1 MMKNK
6 HNKKRNTAFIYEALV
21 KEATVAVLRNETDR
35 KQKIVNL
42 FRKHFKGDSL
52 LYKELMCYRSLYEN
66 QGLNKQISEKIMKEA
81 KIAQRLIDPDGLFK
95 QQTELINDINKEVA
109 PSVFN
114 NYVPNYRTLATIAQ
128 IFSDKLS
135 PKNSVI
141 LENQII
147 ENMTSETPAEVEDLD
162 VDKLVVKNFVEKFNT
177 KYSDALLEEQKEL
190 LSRYISSF
198 SDNALELKMFL
209 NEEIERL
216 KASVAK
222 AKNSAEFQSDETM
235 LERADTI
242 LEKLDSFAQGTISDR
257 TLITIMKTQKL
268 VKEIYTDGDNS

>member
-1 MMKNK
+1 MKNR

-35 KQKIVNL
+35 KRQIVNL
-42 FRKHFKGDSL
+42 FKKHFSSDSL

-66 QGLNKQISEKIMKEA
+66 QGLDRQTSEKIMKEA
-81 KIAQRLIDPDGLFK
+81 KIARRLIDPDGLFK
-95 QQTELINDINKEVA
+95 QQTELINDINKEVNS
-109 PSVFN
+109 SVFG

-141 LENQII
+141 LENQVI
-147 ENMTSETPAEVEDLD
+147 ENMSSEAVTETQDLD
-162 VDKLVVKNFVEKFNT
+162 VDKLVVKNFIDKFNA
-177 KYSDALLEEQKEL
+177 KYSDELLEEQKEL

-216 KASVAK
+216 KARLDE
-222 AKNSAEFQSDETM
+222 AKNTEEFQSDEAM
-235 LERADTI
+235 LERADTV
-242 LEKLDSFAQGTISDR
+242 LEKLDSFAQGAINDR

>member
-42 FRKHFKGDSL
+42 FRTHFNGDSL

-147 ENMTSETPAEVEDLD
+147 ENMTSEAPAEVEDLD

-177 KYSDALLEEQKEL
+177 KYSDELLEEQKEL

-209 NEEIERL
+209 NEEVERL
-216 KASVAK
+216 KASVAT

-235 LERADTI
+235 LERADTV

>member
-1 MMKNK
+1 MKNK

>member
-1 MMKNK
+1 MKNK

-42 FRKHFKGDSL
+42 FRTHFNGDSL

-147 ENMTSETPAEVEDLD
+147 ENMTSEAPAEVEDLD

-177 KYSDALLEEQKEL
+177 KYSDELLEEQKEL

-209 NEEIERL
+209 NEEVERL
-216 KASVAK
+216 KASVAT

-235 LERADTI
+235 LERADTV

>member
-1 MMKNK
+1 MKNK

-42 FRKHFKGDSL
+42 FRKHFNGDSL

-235 LERADTI
+235 LERADTV